1 MGGHHRTGVALFL
14 TTAVTIYD
22 RPTARV
28 GRPEGRPAR
37 PASPTWFSF
46 LQGRYNTTHFGFS
59 KDLRVSVVSARVAM
73 PSLSA
78 EEERELQ
85 RAVSEHGRDW
95 GAVAAARDWH
105 GRGAD
110 VLRMSVTLPLVEA
123 AAMPLALHAA

>member
-37 PASPTWFSF
+37 PASPTQFSF
-46 LQGRYNTTHFGFS
+46 LQSRYSTTHFGVP
-59 KDLRVSVVSARVAM
+59 KDLGVSVVSARVAM

-78 EEERELQ
+78 EEKRELQ
-85 RAVSEHGRDW
+85 SALSVSMGVT
-95 GAVAAARDWH
+95 GAP
-105 GRGAD
+105 
-110 VLRMSVTLPLVEA
+110 SLPLGTGTVA
-123 AAMPLALHAA
+123 VLTCCARRGTCTV